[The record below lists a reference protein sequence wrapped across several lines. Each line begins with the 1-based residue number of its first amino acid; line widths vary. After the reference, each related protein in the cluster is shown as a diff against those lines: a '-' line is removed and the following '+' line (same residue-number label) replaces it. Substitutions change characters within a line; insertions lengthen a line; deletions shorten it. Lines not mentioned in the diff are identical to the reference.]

1 MKTILS
7 LLIFFLT
14 TTAHAGGGGG
24 AASSI
29 VFDPTNYVQTTI
41 SAERAVA
48 AEAQRAIQIYNQI
61 QQYRQI
67 LLQNQ
72 TTNPTV
78 LTSLL
83 NQNAQ
88 DMNSLQSYVGGL
100 GRLLND
106 TSQQR
111 NMAQNRIVDIKS
123 SGLSF
128 DEYAKRESER
138 IAAGDR
144 QRTQLMEQERAI
156 MDNVTNDAKFVQDMQ
171 AKIPNSVGLHD
182 SARDMNTMLNKLV
195 AQSTTLIQLQAT
207 NSAVKKEDAAAEAQR
222 KEDLLRTVGTA
233 SAKER
238 EWMRG
243 EIDKLS
249 KTPTGASRPSA
260 APQPLTEAQKR
271 ALGF

>member
-1 MKTILS
+1 MKTIPFF
-7 LLIFFLT
+7 LIFFLT

-41 SAERAVA
+41 SAERSVA
-48 AEAQRAIQIYNQI
+48 AEAQRATQIYNQI
-61 QQYRQI
+61 QQYRQM

-78 LTSLL
+78 LAGLL

-88 DMNSLQSYVGGL
+88 DMNSMQSYVGGL
-100 GRLLND
+100 GRLLDD
-106 TSQQR
+106 TGQQR
-111 NMAQNRIVDIKS
+111 TLAQNRIVDIKH

-128 DEYAKRESER
+128 DEYAQRESER
-138 IAAGDR
+138 LAAGNR
-144 QRTQLMEQERAI
+144 YSTQLLAQERAV
-156 MDNVTNDAKFVQDMQ
+156 MDNMSNDAKFVQEMQ
-171 AKIPNSVGLHD
+171 TKIPASVGIHD
-182 SARDMNTMLNKLV
+182 SARDMNTMLSKLI
-195 AQSTTLIQLQAT
+195 AQNATLIQLQAA
-207 NSAVKKEDAAAEAQR
+207 NSAGQKESSISETQR
-222 KEDLLRTVGTA
+222 KEDLLRAVGAA

-243 EIDKLS
+243 EIDKLN
-249 KTPTGASRPSA
+249 KAPTGAPKPST